1 MKNNFSSIGLAV
13 FFLLYYHM
21 AYSQMQWNI
30 SMGGGLSTSS
40 GFLND
45 HSLFTYDPG
54 PLLKIGSSISS
65 SMGKETLAGWE
76 LGLNLVREEFKWTS
90 KISEI
95 QEGKISDWY
104 VQVPLSLTLDLF
116 ERVGFHLGG
125 SISRRLTNL
134 DTYAENVRA
143 WIPSTYIGVYFH
155 INPRFRLD
163 LTTYLDV
170 LPRNKELMNPGYA
183 TSESRGLGGTINIR
197 YRIFK

>member
-1 MKNNFSSIGLAV
+1 MQNKFSPIGLA
-13 FFLLYYHM
+13 LLFMLCTYM
-21 AYSQMQWNI
+21 AHSQIQWNI
-30 SMGGGLSTSS
+30 SAGGGLSTNTE
-40 GFLND
+40 FLKD
-45 HSLFTYDPG
+45 RSYFSYDPG
-54 PLLKIGSSISS
+54 PLFKAGTSISS

-76 LGLNLVREEFKWTS
+76 LGLNLVREEFKWTT

-95 QEGKISDWY
+95 RAGKISDWY
-104 VQVPLSLTLDLF
+104 VQAHTSLTLDLF

-134 DTYAENVRA
+134 DTYAENVRT
-143 WIPSTYIGVYFH
+143 WIPSTHIGVYFH

-197 YRIFK
+197 YSIFK